1 MFLAMAIRG
10 AARTQLLDAGVAVI
24 RQRGL
29 AATTVDDICR
39 AAGVTKGAFFHHFE
53 SKDAYAVAVAEHWT
67 ATTSAMFAAADFHTA
82 PSPRERVMAYLDLR
96 DELIGDVAAEY
107 ACAAGT
113 MVQEAFD
120 SSPAVRDACGASIL
134 GHAATLEADLAAALA
149 DAADPGPVTAAGLAR
164 FTQVV
169 LQGAFIVG
177 KAGDQSALAR
187 EAVAHLRDYFTRVLA
202 PHPSGASTANLSIPE
217 VGAEKK

>member
-1 MFLAMAIRG
+1 MAVRG
-10 AARTQLLDAGVAVI
+10 VARTQLLDAGVAVI

-67 ATTSAMFAAADFHTA
+67 ATTSAMFATAGYHA
-82 PSPRERVMAYLDLR
+82 PSDPRERVMAYLDLR
-96 DELIGDVAAEY
+96 DELLDDVAAEY

-120 SSPAVRDACGASIL
+120 TSPAVRDACGASIF
-134 GHAATLEADLAAALA
+134 GHAATLEPDLAAALA
-149 DAADPGPVTAAGLAR
+149 DAADPGPATPAGLAR

-177 KAGDQSALAR
+177 KAGNDPALAR
-187 EAVAHLRDYFTRVLA
+187 EAVGYLRDYITRVLA
-202 PHPSGASTANLSIPE
+202 PAPHPAQTTS
-217 VGAEKK
+217 EK